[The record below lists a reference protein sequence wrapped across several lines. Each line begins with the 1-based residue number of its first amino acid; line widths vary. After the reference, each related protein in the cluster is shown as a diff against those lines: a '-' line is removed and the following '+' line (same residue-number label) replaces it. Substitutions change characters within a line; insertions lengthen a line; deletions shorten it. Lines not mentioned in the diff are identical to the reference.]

1 MPYTNNTPVQY
12 MATGGALSSPYANPM
27 RTQMQRLGGGI
38 SSLASP
44 QMAPAFQQQMGGQ
57 GMAPPTGMGQ
67 ENIVPNFVNGPGS
80 LAEKGAIMGP
90 QAPTDFSNYGTM
102 GPGSMSSPTSMGQG
116 SIVPNFV
123 NGPGSLVEKGAGMGP
138 RGPEATDY
146 ANMQPMGPGSFGPTP
161 MPNAQSNMGSMGPGS
176 MGGPPMQGV
185 GGLFSEMN
193 QGPSGGGGQPL
204 GSYRSYLTD
213 TYSQAQQEAL
223 SSRVNDFVDL
233 VGRAEKAHFGNQG
246 G

>member
-67 ENIVPNFVNGPGS
+67 ENIEPNFVNGPGS
-80 LAEKGAIMGP
+80 LAEKGAGMGP
-90 QAPTDFSNYGTM
+90 QAPTDFSNIGTM
-102 GPGSMSSPTSMGQG
+102 GPGSM
-116 SIVPNFV
+116 
-123 NGPGSLVEKGAGMGP
+123 GP
-138 RGPEATDY
+138 
-146 ANMQPMGPGSFGPTP
+146 
-161 MPNAQSNMGSMGPGS
+161 
-176 MGGPPMQGV
+176 PPMQGV

-223 SSRVNDFVDL
+223 SSRVNAFVDL

>member
-67 ENIVPNFVNGPGS
+67 ENIEPNFVNGPGS

-102 GPGSMSSPTSMGQG
+102 GPGSMSSPTSMGQE

-123 NGPGSLVEKGAGMGP
+123 NGPGSLAEKGAGMGP
-138 RGPEATDY
+138 QAPTD
-146 ANMQPMGPGSFGPTP
+146 F
-161 MPNAQSNMGSMGPGS
+161 SNIGTMGPGS
-176 MGGPPMQGV
+176 MGPPPMQGV

-223 SSRVNDFVDL
+223 SSRVNAFVDL

>member
-1 MPYTNNTPVQY
+1 MYNNPPVQY

-27 RTQMQRLGGGI
+27 RTQMQSLGGGI
-38 SSLASP
+38 SSLAPP
-44 QMAPAFQQQMGGQ
+44 QMAPAFEQQMAGQ

-67 ENIVPNFVNGPGS
+67 ENIEPNFVNGPG
-80 LAEKGAIMGP
+80 G
-90 QAPTDFSNYGTM
+90 
-102 GPGSMSSPTSMGQG
+102 
-116 SIVPNFV
+116 
-123 NGPGSLVEKGAGMGP
+123 LVEKGAGMGP
-138 RGPEATDY
+138 RGPETTDY
-146 ANMQPMGPGSFGPTP
+146 ANMQPMGPGSMGQGSFGPP
-161 MPNAQSNMGSMGPGS
+161 PIPGMPPRERPNVDQQLSNYGTMGPGS

-213 TYSQAQQEAL
+213 TYSKAQQEAL

-233 VGRAEKAHFGNQG
+233 VGRAEQAHFGNQG
-246 G
+246 R